1 MHRSLRRPCH
11 PPTHPAYL
19 PACSQVESTLAERD
33 WLTCGAY
40 VAVVSVCAPLWE
52 ELIFRGF
59 LLPSLAARLARP
71 AALLGSSLV
80 FALCHFRAETF
91 APLLLLGL
99 VFGAAYEQCSG
110 NLAPPMALH
119 SLWNAYVLGSMVLQ
133 MRSGLGPV
141 GAGLAVVGCMQGGC
155 CWRRRW
161 CTGPGRRGAGGSRI
175 SSSSMVMP
183 CRLLHRTP
191 QCRSRQ

>member
-1 MHRSLRRPCH
+1 V
-11 PPTHPAYL
+11 
-19 PACSQVESTLAERD
+19 QVESTLAERD

-71 AALLGSSLV
+71 VALLASSLI

-99 VFGAAYEQCSG
+99 VFGAAYDKCSG

-133 MRSGLGPV
+133 MRSGLDPV
-141 GAGLAVVGCMQGGC
+141 TAGLAVVGCMQGLLLLA
-155 CWRRRW
+155 
-161 CTGPGRRGAGGSRI
+161 GALVYR
-175 SSSSMVMP
+175 P
-183 CRLLHRTP
+183 WERLQQQQQQEQQQECGAQQTDVAPPAVSDSCVLKP
-191 QCRSRQ
+191 AVDSA